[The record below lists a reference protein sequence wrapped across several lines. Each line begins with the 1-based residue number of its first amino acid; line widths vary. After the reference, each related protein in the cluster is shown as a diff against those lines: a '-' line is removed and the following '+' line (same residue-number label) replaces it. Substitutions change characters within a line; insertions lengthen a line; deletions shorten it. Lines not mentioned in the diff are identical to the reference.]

1 MHTCYPCSYAAP
13 RATSN
18 KAAYPRPLKNAPLD
32 CRVIN
37 ALEYMQHNATI
48 SSSYTTPL
56 YRHLF
61 LAACRALVLVA
72 ASLTVMARLF
82 LTSLVNHAAL
92 SDAVVMA
99 FPNHVGVRWQRQ
111 DALDGFPRRFY

>member
-18 KAAYPRPLKNAPLD
+18 KAAYPRPPKNAPLD

-48 SSSYTTPL
+48 SSSYTTLL